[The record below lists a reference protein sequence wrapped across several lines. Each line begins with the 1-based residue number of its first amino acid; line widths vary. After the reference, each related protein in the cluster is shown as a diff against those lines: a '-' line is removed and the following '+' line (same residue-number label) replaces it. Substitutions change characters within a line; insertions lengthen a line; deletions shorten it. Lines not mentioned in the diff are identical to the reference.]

1 MTNEAKNDASQANG
15 PLADPECE
23 TCVFKTVDYDKEP
36 CKSCVHGRPRGRKH
50 NYVKTDL

>member
-1 MTNEAKNDASQANG
+1 MTDERKPQNDVKG

-23 TCVFKTVDYDKEP
+23 TCVFKVVDYQREP
-36 CKSCVHGRPRGRKH
+36 CASCVHGRPGGRKR